1 MKKNIYKGTPV
12 SPGIGIGKCLL
23 LEKQDLEVFRVD
35 LEVPQVEA
43 ELHRFRSALER
54 TRGQLMGLKDQLNAR
69 LGEGHSYIMDVQIMM
84 LDDQLLLG
92 STEEIIR
99 NEKVNAE
106 WALNE
111 TAHRLTSIFHNM
123 KDRYLQERVDDV
135 EDVIARV
142 QANLSQMDIHQ
153 LGEMDED
160 VVIICYQLTPS
171 NVVEIE
177 NTRVVGFITELGGKT
192 SHTAIIARAQGT
204 PAVTGLES
212 VGAIAKPGQT
222 IIVDGFEGIIIVG
235 PTQTQIRE
243 YQNKKSYY
251 DEHAS
256 LLISLKERPA
266 ITKDGRKLTIQANIE
281 LPEEIDSALNSG
293 AQGIGMYRSEF
304 LYLSN
309 PDTLPTEEE
318 HFAVYKSLA
327 ERVYPHSA
335 IVRTADLGA
344 EKFTPAMGMHREPNP
359 ALGLRGIR
367 YCLRNKELFKIQL
380 RALLRASI
388 YGRLKIMFPMICG
401 LAELR
406 EAKAALEEAKE
417 ELRLSKQEFNENVA
431 VGIMVEVP
439 SAAMT
444 ADLLAP
450 EVDFFSIGTN
460 DLIQY
465 LLAVDRN
472 NDHLSYLYDPM
483 HPIIIRTMKY
493 VVEKAHEVGVK
504 VGLCGEM
511 ASDPQYSILLLGLG
525 LDELSMIPASIP
537 LIKQI
542 VRSIRYADARE
553 IFEHAVTLATPQEIN
568 EYLLEK
574 TNQFFPSGFF
584 PSRGSK
590 VL

>member
-12 SPGIGIGKCLL
+12 SPGIGIGQCLL

-35 LEVPQVEA
+35 LEESQVEE
-43 ELHRFRSALER
+43 ELQRFRSALER
-54 TRGQLMGLKDQLNAR
+54 TRSQLQGLKEQLNAR

-84 LDDQLLLG
+84 LDDELLLG
-92 STEEIIR
+92 STEGIIR

-123 KDRYLQERVDDV
+123 KDKYLQERVDDV
-135 EDVIARV
+135 EDVIGRV
-142 QANLSQMDIHQ
+142 QANLSQMDVTQIA
-153 LGEMDED
+153 EVEED
-160 VVIICYQLTPS
+160 VVILCYQLTPS

-177 NTRVVGFITELGGKT
+177 NTRAVGFITELGGKT

-204 PAVTGLES
+204 PAVTGIDN
-212 VGAIAKPGQT
+212 VGAMAKAGQVM
-222 IIVDGFEGIIIVG
+222 IVDGFEGIVIVE

-243 YQNKKSYY
+243 YQNKKRYY
-251 DEHAS
+251 EEHAS

-281 LPEEIDSALNSG
+281 MPEELDTALNSG

-309 PDTLPTEEE
+309 PDALPTEEE
-318 HFAVYKSLA
+318 HFVVYKRLA

-388 YGRLKIMFPMICG
+388 YGRLKIMFPMISG

-431 VGIMVEVP
+431 VGI
-439 SAAMT
+439 
-444 ADLLAP
+444 
-450 EVDFFSIGTN
+450 
-460 DLIQY
+460 
-465 LLAVDRN
+465 
-472 NDHLSYLYDPM
+472 
-483 HPIIIRTMKY
+483 
-493 VVEKAHEVGVK
+493 
-504 VGLCGEM
+504 
-511 ASDPQYSILLLGLG
+511 
-525 LDELSMIPASIP
+525 
-537 LIKQI
+537 
-542 VRSIRYADARE
+542 
-553 IFEHAVTLATPQEIN
+553 
-568 EYLLEK
+568 
-574 TNQFFPSGFF
+574 
-584 PSRGSK
+584 
-590 VL
+590 

>member
-1 MKKNIYKGTPV
+1 MKKNIFKGTPV
-12 SPGIGIGKCLL
+12 SPGVGIGKCLL

-35 LEVPQVEA
+35 LEETQVEA
-43 ELHRFRSALER
+43 ELQRFRGALER
-54 TRGQLMGLKDQLNAR
+54 TRTQLMGLKDQLNAR

-92 STEEIIR
+92 STEGIIR
-99 NEKVNAE
+99 SEKVNAE

-123 KDRYLQERVDDV
+123 KDKYLQERVDDV
-135 EDVIARV
+135 EDVIGRV

-153 LGEMDED
+153 IGEMEED
-160 VVIICYQLTPS
+160 VVIVCYQLTPS

-177 NTRVVGFITELGGKT
+177 NTRAVGFITELGGKT

-204 PAVTGLES
+204 PAVTGIEN
-212 VGAIAKPGQT
+212 VGAMAKPGQT
-222 IIVDGFEGIIIVG
+222 MIVDGFEGIIIVD
-235 PTQTQIRE
+235 PTQTQIHE
-243 YQNKKSYY
+243 YQNKKRYY
-251 DEHAS
+251 EEHAS

-281 LPEEIDSALNSG
+281 MPEEIETALNSG

-309 PDTLPTEEE
+309 PDALPTEEE
-318 HFAVYKSLA
+318 HFAVYKRLA

-344 EKFTPAMGMHREPNP
+344 EKFTPAMGMHKEPNP
-359 ALGLRGIR
+359 SLGLRGIR
-367 YCLRNKELFKIQL
+367 YCLRNKEMFKTQL

-388 YGRLKIMFPMICG
+388 YGRLKIMFPMISG

-417 ELRLSKQEFNENVA
+417 ELRLSKQEFNESVA

-483 HPIIIRTMKY
+483 HPVVIRTMKF
-493 VVEKAHEVGVK
+493 VVDKAHEVGVK

-511 ASDPQYSILLLGLG
+511 AADPQHCILLLGLG
-525 LDELSMIPASIP
+525 FDELSMIPASIP

-553 IFEHAVTLATPQEIN
+553 IFDHAVTLGTAQEIN